1 MRDADDHFR
10 VFLPASKTDVFRL
23 GVHVHL
29 TANES
34 DTCPI
39 AALSAMLEDRSDDMT
54 AESPLF
60 QLEGAPMTRT
70 SLLRGMKV
78 LLLAAGLDPAKYS
91 GHSLRKGGAQSLYDA
106 GVATSDIQTLG
117 RWRSAAFR
125 LYISM
130 TLEVH
135 KRYSELLSLAKP
147 SGKLLGDFD

>member
-106 GVATSDIQTLG
+106 GRGLREFSSTEIFAILHFALTRSVYG
-117 RWRSAAFR
+117 RIVRASCEYAE
-125 LYISM
+125 
-130 TLEVH
+130 TC
-135 KRYSELLSLAKP
+135 
-147 SGKLLGDFD
+147 